1 MMRTF
6 FTFRDLSSLDIAGAH
21 MVDIQPPGQEIV
33 IVFSTK
39 MPKTNEDP
47 NMHFSKL

>member
-1 MMRTF
+1 MRTF

-21 MVDIQPPGQEIV
+21 MVDIQPPGHEIV

-39 MPKTNEDP
+39 IPNINEDP
-47 NMHFSKL
+47 KMQCSNE